1 MSLWK
6 IAWRSIQ
13 QRSLASALTALSMAL
28 GVSLVV
34 AVFVVHGVVD
44 LSFRR
49 GGEGYDLIVG
59 AKGGRQQLVLNTVF
73 YMDKPTGTIPYSYYE
88 EFVDGQFAPWTE
100 TVVPVCMGHDYEG
113 IQVVGTTP
121 DMFDLLTY
129 RDGQKYKFARGRNFR
144 VEEPFEAVI
153 GATAAKETGLDI
165 EKTFQAVHGGEP
177 HEQEFTVVGVLEH
190 TGTPNDRAL
199 FVNMDGFY
207 KLHDHQ
213 RGEEGP
219 GEEGPGEE
227 GHEEQ
232 TDQHASAHE
241 DSLDHDNRPS
251 SKRVTAILLCVK
263 ALPLGQSRIIA
274 QQINSGKD
282 AQAVFPAKVIAGL
295 LSGMVGNVQL
305 ILLIFAVTVVVVA
318 GIGIMVSI
326 YNSMNDRRHEIAVM
340 RALGASRSTVMVV
353 ILLESILLSLGGGLL
368 GLLLGHGAIGILAPL
383 IVEQTGVAMGMFQFR
398 PNELILIPGLVALA
412 TLVGY
417 LPAMAAYRTDVAKS
431 LTTTP

>member
-34 AVFVVHGVVD
+34 AVLVVHGVID

-49 GGEGYDLIVG
+49 GGEGYDLIIG

-73 YMDKPTGTIPYSYYE
+73 YMDKPTGAIPYSCYE
-88 EFVDGQFAPWTE
+88 EFVDGRFAPWTE

-113 IQVVGTTP
+113 IKVVGTTP

-129 RDGQKYKFARGRNFR
+129 RNAQKYKFSRGRNFR

-165 EKTFQAVHGGEP
+165 EKTFQAIHGGEP

-190 TGTPNDRAL
+190 TGTPNDRAI

-213 RGEEGP
+213 R

-263 ALPLGQSRIIA
+263 PLPPGQSRIIA
-274 QQINSGKD
+274 RRINSSKD
-282 AQAVFPAKVIAGL
+282 AQAVFPARVIAEL

-340 RALGASRSTVMVV
+340 RALGAGRSTVMVV

-368 GLLLGHGAIGILAPL
+368 GLLLGHGAIGVLAPL

>member
-34 AVFVVHGVVD
+34 AVLVVHGVID

-49 GGEGYDLIVG
+49 GGEGYDLIIG

-73 YMDKPTGTIPYSYYE
+73 YMDKPTGAIPYSYYE
-88 EFVDGQFAPWTE
+88 EFVDGRFAPWTE

-113 IQVVGTTP
+113 IPVVGTTP
-121 DMFDLLTY
+121 DMFESLTY
-129 RDGQKYKFARGRNFR
+129 RDAQEYKFARGENFKA
-144 VEEPFEAVI
+144 EEPFEAVV
-153 GATAAKETGLDI
+153 GATAAKETGLDVG
-165 EKTFQAVHGGEP
+165 KTFKAVHGGKA
-177 HEQEFTVVGVLEH
+177 HEQEFNVVGVLEH

-207 KLHDHQ
+207 KLHDAQHA
-213 RGEEGP
+213 E
-219 GEEGPGEE
+219 
-227 GHEEQ
+227 HA
-232 TDQHASAHE
+232 DQHADADTNAH
-241 DSLDHDNRPS
+241 DQDDCPS
-251 SKRVTAILLCVK
+251 CKKVTAILLCVK
-263 ALPLGQSRIIA
+263 PLPPGRSRIIA
-274 QQINSGKD
+274 QEINGGKD
-282 AQAVFPAKVIAGL
+282 AQAVFPGKVIAEL

-340 RALGASRSTVMVV
+340 RALGAGRSTVMVV

-368 GLLLGHGAIGILAPL
+368 GLLLGHGALGILAPL
-383 IVEQTGVAMGMFQFR
+383 IVEQTGVTVGMFQFR
-398 PNELILIPGLVALA
+398 PDELILIPGLVILA

-417 LPAMAAYRTDVAKS
+417 LPAVAAYRTDVAKS
-431 LTTTP
+431 LTNTP